1 MGGPPMGGPQQGPPA
16 YGAPPAFVSRATLS
30 GQAGI
35 FTVLPGME
43 MKAGRDGAL
52 CQILLV
58 EPRVSGAHA
67 TVKIESGQLF
77 VRDDN
82 SNNGTS
88 INGQRLPPSVWSPV
102 PQGAQLRFGPVEFA
116 VSLE

>member
-1 MGGPPMGGPQQGPPA
+1 MHAPMPMQ
-16 YGAPPAFVSRATLS
+16 APMPGPAFVSRGTLS
-30 GQAGI
+30 GAQGI
-35 FTVLPGME
+35 FTVVPGIE

-52 CQILLV
+52 CQILLN

-67 TVKIESGQLF
+67 TLKIDGGQLF

-82 SNNGTS
+82 SNNGTMV
-88 INGQRLPPSVWSPV
+88 NGQRLPAGVFTPV
-102 PQGAQLRFGPVEFA
+102 PNGAQLRFGPVEFS